1 MERHL
6 AVILAA
12 DIVGYSRQMR
22 ADEEGTLAR
31 LKAVRNELLAPKV
44 REHNGCIV
52 KLMGDGAL
60 VEFANAVDAPW
71 PHAPIG
77 PNRQRNRFVVE
88 FSPSKIGYLVNLGLD
103 DPPVGGWAISA
114 GAFSTGA
121 YTNRE

>member
-52 KLMGDGAL
+52 KLIGDGAL
-60 VEFANAVDAPW
+60 VEFASAVDEAW
-71 PHAPIG
+71 LHAPIG
-77 PNRQRNRFVVE
+77 PNHQRNR
-88 FSPSKIGYLVNLGLD
+88 L
-103 DPPVGGWAISA
+103 W
-114 GAFSTGA
+114 
-121 YTNRE
+121 